1 MEADPLSGG
10 AATESVEYNS
20 DGSLKKK
27 SIHLLLIP
35 ASCDQWHLSQ
45 VKTETDTSVAVEQS
59 KIKLPK
65 NIINFS
71 SILF

>member
-10 AATESVEYNS
+10 AAAECADYNS

-35 ASCDQWHLSQ
+35 ASCDQWHLGQ
-45 VKTETDTSVAVEQS
+45 VKTEIDTSVAVEQS
-59 KIKLPK
+59 KIKLLQ
-65 NIINFS
+65 NIINFI